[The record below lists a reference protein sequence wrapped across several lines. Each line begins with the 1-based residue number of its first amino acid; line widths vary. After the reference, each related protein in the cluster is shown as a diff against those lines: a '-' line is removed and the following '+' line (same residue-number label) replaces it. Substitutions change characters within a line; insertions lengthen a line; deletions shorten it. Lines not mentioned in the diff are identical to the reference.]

1 MATAVDHHTLGIAQG
16 FLELGKYFGDQSE
29 NFYAQDLIEPTV
41 VRPRASPQAFRAGRL

>member
-1 MATAVDHHTLGIAQG
+1 MATGAEQHTLRSAHG